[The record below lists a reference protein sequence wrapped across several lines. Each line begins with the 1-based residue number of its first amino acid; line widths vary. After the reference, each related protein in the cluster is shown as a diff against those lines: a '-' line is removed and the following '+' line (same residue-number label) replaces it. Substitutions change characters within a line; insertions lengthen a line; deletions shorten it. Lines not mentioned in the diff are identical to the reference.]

1 MSDYSAF
8 FLMKPEDVKRYAV
21 EVLHFFQPEEETDCV
36 EIGDGNI
43 NYVFQVRSRKDGRSV
58 IVKQADKLLRS
69 SGRPLDLY
77 RNKIEAETLMLE
89 ARLAP
94 KFIPEV
100 YHYDETMAALSME
113 DISAYKNLRKEL
125 AAGRVYDHLS
135 ENLSDF
141 LAQSLLPTT
150 DLVMDR
156 QEKKKQVK
164 FFTNPE
170 LCDITEDLVLTEP
183 YLAQP
188 MNPRNKNIV
197 TPGNEDFVRARLYE
211 DEALH
216 GEVAA
221 LRNGFMNNAQALI
234 HGDLHSGSIFAN
246 EQGIKVIDPEF
257 AFYGPMGYDIGN
269 VIGNLFF
276 AWANKAY
283 TGGSAETQ
291 TALEQTIRET
301 CDKTAEKVK
310 FFTNPELCDITEDL
324 VLTEPYLAQPMNPR
338 NKNIVTPG
346 NEDFVRARL
355 YEDEALHGEV
365 AALRNGFMN
374 NAQAL
379 IHGDLHSG
387 SIFANEQGIKV
398 IDPEFAFYGP
408 MGYDIGNVIGNLF
421 FAWANKAYTGGSAET
436 QTALEQT
443 IRETCDKTAEKL
455 AAEYDK
461 LVKFPLYRAPAF
473 RKAYLDGVMA
483 DAYGYAG
490 TEIIR
495 RVVGDSKVMEVTS
508 VTDPAQRLPMER
520 ALIKLGIY
528 LIKNRA
534 CGLTGAAVTEKFR
547 EILSEGRESYGQ
559 NG

>member
-125 AAGRVYDHLS
+125 AA
-135 ENLSDF
+135 
-141 LAQSLLPTT
+141 
-150 DLVMDR
+150 
-156 QEKKKQVK
+156 
-164 FFTNPE
+164 
-170 LCDITEDLVLTEP
+170 
-183 YLAQP
+183 
-188 MNPRNKNIV
+188 
-197 TPGNEDFVRARLYE
+197 
-211 DEALH
+211 
-216 GEVAA
+216 
-221 LRNGFMNNAQALI
+221 
-234 HGDLHSGSIFAN
+234 
-246 EQGIKVIDPEF
+246 
-257 AFYGPMGYDIGN
+257 
-269 VIGNLFF
+269 
-276 AWANKAY
+276 
-283 TGGSAETQ
+283 
-291 TALEQTIRET
+291 
-301 CDKTAEKVK
+301 
-310 FFTNPELCDITEDL
+310 
-324 VLTEPYLAQPMNPR
+324 
-338 NKNIVTPG
+338 
-346 NEDFVRARL
+346 
-355 YEDEALHGEV
+355 
-365 AALRNGFMN
+365 
-374 NAQAL
+374 
-379 IHGDLHSG
+379 
-387 SIFANEQGIKV
+387 
-398 IDPEFAFYGP
+398 
-408 MGYDIGNVIGNLF
+408 
-421 FAWANKAYTGGSAET
+421 
-436 QTALEQT
+436 
-443 IRETCDKTAEKL
+443 
-455 AAEYDK
+455 EYDK
-461 LVKFPLYRAPAF
+461 LVTFPLYRAPAF

-483 DAYGYAG
+483 DSYGYAG

-520 ALIKLGIY
+520 ALIDLGIY

-534 CGLTGAAVTEKFR
+534 GGLNGAAVTEEFR
-547 EILSEGRESYGQ
+547 KILAEGRGTHGQ

>member
-21 EVLHFFQPEEETDCV
+21 DVLHFFQPDEETDCV

-43 NYVFQVRSRKDGRSV
+43 NYVFQVRSRRDGRSV

-113 DISAYKNLRKEL
+113 DISAYKNLR
-125 AAGRVYDHLS
+125 
-135 ENLSDF
+135 
-141 LAQSLLPTT
+141 T

-197 TPGNEDFVRARLYE
+197 TPGNEDFVREHLYE

-216 GEVAA
+216 AEVAA

-291 TALEQTIRET
+291 A
-301 CDKTAEKVK
+301 
-310 FFTNPELCDITEDL
+310 
-324 VLTEPYLAQPMNPR
+324 
-338 NKNIVTPG
+338 
-346 NEDFVRARL
+346 
-355 YEDEALHGEV
+355 
-365 AALRNGFMN
+365 
-374 NAQAL
+374 
-379 IHGDLHSG
+379 
-387 SIFANEQGIKV
+387 
-398 IDPEFAFYGP
+398 
-408 MGYDIGNVIGNLF
+408 
-421 FAWANKAYTGGSAET
+421 
-436 QTALEQT
+436 ALEQT

-461 LVKFPLYRAPAF
+461 LVTFPLYRAPAF

-483 DAYGYAG
+483 DSYGYAG

-520 ALIKLGIY
+520 ALIQLGIY
-528 LIKNRA
+528 LIKNRTG
-534 CGLTGAAVTEKFR
+534 GLNGAAVTEEFR
-547 EILSEGRESYGQ
+547 KILAEGRGTHGQ